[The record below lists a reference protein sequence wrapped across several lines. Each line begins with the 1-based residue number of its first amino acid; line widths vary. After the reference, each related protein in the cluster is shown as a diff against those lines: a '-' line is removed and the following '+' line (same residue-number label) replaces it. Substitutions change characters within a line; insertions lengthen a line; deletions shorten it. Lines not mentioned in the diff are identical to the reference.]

1 MGDNQC
7 KYTRDILVSLYYYP
21 LTFHFFRY
29 PIQLVFDTED
39 QAAHTIAKLKNA
51 GFIMEPQE
59 L

>member
-1 MGDNQC
+1 MA
-7 KYTRDILVSLYYYP
+7 V
-21 LTFHFFRY
+21 FRY

-39 QAAHTIAKLKNA
+39 QAAYTIAKLKNA